1 MRILSVVMLAVAVAA
16 CDGAAVVTPGP
27 TPTALAT
34 PTASPPATTP
44 SPATSTP
51 PSTPGAGGSPGPSA
65 IDLLPLLTSQITVV
79 NLADQPLTLTVTL
92 LDPDSADEFEVGTFD
107 LQPLQVTT
115 QSVIP
120 ARLRIAFAFGGSSA
134 ATSTCTIDV
143 ADGEELQFAAIATG
157 VAITATGQE
166 PANAADLNV
175 STAARCRAGA
185 AQ

>member
-1 MRILSVVMLAVAVAA
+1 MLAVAVAA

-27 TPTALAT
+27 TPTALAA
-34 PTASPPATTP
+34 PTASPPAATP
-44 SPATSTP
+44 SPATTIP
-51 PSTPGAGGSPGPSA
+51 PSATPGTGGSPGPSA

-79 NLADQPLTLTVTL
+79 NLVDQPLTLTVTL
-92 LDPDSADEFEVGTFD
+92 LDPDSDDEFEVGTFD

-120 ARLRIAFAFGGSSA
+120 ARLRLEFAFGGSSG
-134 ATSTCTIDV
+134 TIGLCTIDV

-166 PANAADLNV
+166 PANPADLNV

-185 AQ
+185 GQ